1 MAYSKYLLY
10 IIIMILTGMVE
21 ENSAYA
27 QGSYRE
33 MPEYYHTSTF
43 YSCLVPGQPSAFELA
58 SRIARNGLTAHDYDV
73 VLESYG
79 FDMREL
85 TPLYLAY
92 ALYLISERVGDERAK
107 EKLEWLERYMDEEMI
122 DRITSVVYQ
131 KYSKSYLKACFSVDG
146 YVPPLSVNDIYPLY
160 FD

>member
-1 MAYSKYLLY
+1 MAYSKYLIY
-10 IIIMILTGMVE
+10 IVIILLTEFMGV
-21 ENSAYA
+21 NSAYA
-27 QGSYRE
+27 QRAYRE
-33 MPEYYHTSTF
+33 VPEYYHTTAS
-43 YSCLVPGQPSAFELA
+43 YSCIVPGQPSAFELA
-58 SRIARNGLTAHDYDV
+58 RRIAKNGLTTHNYDII
-73 VLESYG
+73 LESYG

-92 ALYLISERVGDERAK
+92 ALYLISERVGDDRAK
-107 EKLEWLERYMDEEMI
+107 DKMEWLERYMDEEMI
-122 DRITSVVYQ
+122 DRITAVVYQ